1 MTDKLKITG
10 LTLTDALKSV
20 GLSKSSYYYKP
31 KTQRPR
37 ALDPRLSAE
46 LEKLTGYELTYGYR
60 KVTEYFKRYNHKKV
74 LRHMQRLKMTQPRK
88 IKGVRFTV
96 LPYTPPT
103 KSNERWEVDLT
114 YVPFGLKECAALFT
128 IVDCFDKEVIGDNF
142 SRFFT
147 ANESRVALDKAV
159 FSRFP
164 IGVPKELQLVV
175 RVDRGS
181 QFIAKIFKE
190 AAKLSRLNIQFY
202 GIQCPNDKPYIES
215 FVSKYKTEEVY
226 RNCYETYDVAK
237 NAWLSYKFWYNNRR
251 LHQSI
256 GYQTPSRFAR
266 LSGAYA
272 NLSLPMN
279 VTVKN
284 TCPTGLVR
292 RVCKNSCSLHTKF

>member
-1 MTDKLKITG
+1 MTDKLKTTG

-31 KTQRPR
+31 KIRQLR
-37 ALDPRLSAE
+37 ALDSQLETELGKLS
-46 LEKLTGYELTYGYR
+46 GYELTYGYR
-60 KVTEYFKRYNHKKV
+60 KVTKYLKHYNHKKI

-103 KSNERWEVDLT
+103 KSNERWEADLT
-114 YVPFGLKECAALFT
+114 YVPFGLKECAALFVV
-128 IVDCFDKEVIGDNF
+128 VDCFDKEVIGDNF

-147 ANESRVALDKAV
+147 AEEARIALEKAV

-164 IGVPKELQLVV
+164 NGAPRELQLVV

-190 AAKLSRLNIQFY
+190 AVKLSGLNIQFC

-226 RNCYETYDVAK
+226 RNCYEIFDVAK

-256 GYQTPSRFAR
+256 GYQTPGSFAKI
-266 LSGAYA
+266 SGAYA
-272 NLSLPMN
+272 NVSSRLNVSLK
-279 VTVKN
+279 VKEH
-284 TCPTGLVR
+284 
-292 RVCKNSCSLHTKF
+292 CSLHTKF